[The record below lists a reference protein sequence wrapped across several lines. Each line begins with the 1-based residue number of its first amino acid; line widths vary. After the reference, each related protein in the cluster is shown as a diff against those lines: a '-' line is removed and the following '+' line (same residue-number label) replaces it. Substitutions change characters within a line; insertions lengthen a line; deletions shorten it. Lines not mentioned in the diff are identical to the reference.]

1 MAISSSIWLQFWN
14 NLNKII
20 ESPTEY
26 ITMEEFNIINT
37 TVCLANHLDIILI
50 DENYQ
55 LLPNVNIER
64 LLYKIITFVLNHHD
78 SSTIEILLSICGSL
92 VCLKECLL
100 FSKNDAQ
107 TLIAIISLP
116 WIDSSNSV
124 FKNLPSYKYLSIIKK
139 TYSTLLGK

>member
-1 MAISSSIWLQFWN
+1 MTISSSIWFQFWK

-37 TVCLANHLDIILI
+37 IACLANHLDIILI
-50 DENYQ
+50 NENYQ
-55 LLPNVNIER
+55 LLPNINIER
-64 LLYKIITFVLNHHD
+64 LLFKIIIFVLNQHD
-78 SSTIEILLSICGSL
+78 CSTIKILLSICGSL

-100 FSKNDAQ
+100 FSINDAQ

-116 WIDSSNSV
+116 WIDNSNNI

-139 TYSTLLGK
+139 KYSTLLGK